1 MPSVHAPRSLV
12 SGLALIALAAF
23 ALWAVSDLSQGTMR
37 AMGPAMLPR
46 VVAVAIGVCGLI
58 FVGLGFLQKG
68 EPLPA
73 WELRGPL
80 IVGLGMVVFAL
91 TIRSLG
97 FAVAAPLAMLII
109 GRGTTEAQPRE
120 LAIFA
125 AAMTAFCLGL
135 FRYLLDQPIPVLIVP
150 GTDIAF

>member
-23 ALWAVSDLSQGTMR
+23 ALWAVSDLSQGTML
-37 AMGPAMLPR
+37 A
-46 VVAVAIGVCGLI
+46 VAVAIGVCGLI

-109 GRGTTEAQPRE
+109 GRGTTEARPRE